1 MFMQY
6 TIDVSRAYRMW
17 EQDVATFIDCRF
29 VLGQPEA
36 GDYAYREGHIPRAA
50 YLDLERNGSNAK
62 RVDGTGGRH
71 PLPDMNR
78 LAAKLTALGINAERK
93 VIVYDEQGGAMAAR
107 LWWLMTYMGHDHV
120 FLLDGGWPAWLQA
133 GYPVTSGNEEETL
146 CAGAAPPFMP
156 RVRHEMLVDA
166 AYIEERQSLI
176 TSGEVVLLDS
186 REAARYE
193 GTKEPIDPVAG
204 HIPGAGNYF
213 WKANLDDQGYFRP
226 LHERRQRFAQLTEA
240 REIIVYCGSGV
251 TACPNVLSLLE
262 AGLKH
267 VKLYAGS
274 WSDWISD
281 SKRPIATGSSTSH
294 RTL

>member
-1 MFMQY
+1 MQY
-6 TIDVSRAYRMW
+6 IIDASHAYRMW
-17 EQDVATFIDCRF
+17 EQDEAAFIDCRF

-36 GDYAYREGHIPRAA
+36 GNYAYREAHIPRAE
-50 YLDLERNGSNAK
+50 YFDLERDGSNAK
-62 RVDGTGGRH
+62 SIDGTGGRH
-71 PLPDMNR
+71 PLPDTNQ

-107 LWWLMTYMGHDHV
+107 LWWLMTYLGHDKV
-120 FLLDGGWPAWLQA
+120 FLLDGGWRSWLQA
-133 GYPVTSGNEEETL
+133 GYPVARGDEAEPHRSVV
-146 CAGAAPPFMP
+146 APPFVP
-156 RVRHEMLVDA
+156 RIRHEMLVDA
-166 AYIEERQSLI
+166 LYIEERQTLI
-176 TSGEVVLLDS
+176 KSGESILLDS

-193 GTKEPIDPVAG
+193 GAAEPIDPVAG
-204 HIPGAGNYF
+204 HIPGAWNYF
-213 WKANLDDQGYFRP
+213 WKENLDKQGHFRP
-226 LHERRQRFAQLTEA
+226 LDERRQRFAPLTEA

-262 AGLKH
+262 AGLNH

-281 SKRPIATGSSTSH
+281 SKRPIANGASSSR